1 MLALGSIAS
10 MELRLIGAGLGRT
23 GTASLKQ
30 AIERLTGA
38 PCYHM
43 SETFGKP
50 EVTETWH
57 RAVRGQTPDWRE
69 FLAGYAATLDWPA
82 CRFWRELSDAYPDAP
97 VLLSTRS
104 SAETWW
110 RSMEQTIVK
119 ALGMPTTGEQHARQR
134 AMTRDL
140 IEQHLGPDWR
150 SREACIE
157 AYERHNAEVRAG
169 VEPGRLVEWQPGDG
183 WRPLCDALGEPVPEE
198 PFPHTNTAAEFRA
211 QIEQP
216 GEAGEPADAPG
227 AAIP

>member
-1 MLALGSIAS
+1 

-23 GTASLKQ
+23 GTSSLKQ

-57 RAVRGQTPDWRE
+57 RAVRGEPPDWRV
-69 FLAGYAATLDWPA
+69 FLAGYGATLDWPA
-82 CRFWRELSDAYPDAP
+82 CRFWRELAAAYPDAP

-110 RSMEQTIVK
+110 ASMEQTIVR
-119 ALGMPTTGEQHARQR
+119 ALGSPTTSEQHARQR
-134 AMTRDL
+134 AMTWDL
-140 IEQHLGPDWR
+140 IEQHLGRDWR
-150 SREACIE
+150 TREACIE

-169 VEPGRLVEWQPGDG
+169 VEPDRLVEWQPGDG
-183 WRPLCDALGEPVPEE
+183 WEPLCHALGEPVPDE
-198 PFPHTNTAAEFRA
+198 PFPHANTAAEFRSRLDQA
-211 QIEQP
+211 AVAVEQAD
-216 GEAGEPADAPG
+216 ERADAVP
-227 AAIP
+227 P